1 MLKVITVVLMYLI
14 TFVSFAQG
22 TGEDVK
28 AGKHSVT
35 AIVKNVSN
43 DKGTVRFAIYDSE
56 KSFLERKF
64 VATKS
69 SEIKNGV
76 AQASFSGLPSGT
88 YAIICYHDE
97 NGNKMLD
104 FQQNGMPTE
113 DYGATNNVFNF
124 GPPQFKDA
132 KFELK
137 DKDLTF
143 EIKFM

>member
-1 MLKVITVVLMYLI
+1 MLKVITVILMYLI
-14 TFVSFAQG
+14 TIVSFAQG
-22 TGEDVK
+22 SKKSVK
-28 AGKHSVT
+28 KGDHSVT
-35 AIVKNVSN
+35 AIIKNVSS
-43 DKGTVRFAIYDSE
+43 DKGTVRFAIYNSE
-56 KSFLERKF
+56 ENYLKREF
-64 VATKS
+64 VAAES

-76 AQASFSGLPSGT
+76 AQVTFSGLEPST

-97 NGNKMLD
+97 NENKMLD

-113 DYGATNNVFNF
+113 DYGATNNVFVF
-124 GPPQFKDA
+124 GPPQFNDA

>member
-1 MLKVITVVLMYLI
+1 MLKVITVILMYLI

-22 TGEDVK
+22 AKKDVK
-28 AGKHSVT
+28 TGNRSVT
-35 AIVKNVSN
+35 AIVKKVSN
-43 DKGTVRFAIYDSE
+43 DKGSVRFAIYDSE
-56 KSFLERKF
+56 KNFLQRKF
-64 VATKS
+64 VATKV

-76 AQASFSGLPSGT
+76 AQVIFSGLPPAN

-97 NGNKMLD
+97 NENKMLD
-104 FQQNGMPTE
+104 FQGNGMPTE
-113 DYGATNNVFNF
+113 DYGATNNVFNY